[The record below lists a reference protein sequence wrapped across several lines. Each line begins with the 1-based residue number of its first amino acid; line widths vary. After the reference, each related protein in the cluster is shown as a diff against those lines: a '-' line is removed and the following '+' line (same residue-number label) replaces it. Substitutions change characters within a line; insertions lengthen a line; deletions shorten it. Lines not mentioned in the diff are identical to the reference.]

1 MAIAAF
7 ANKTFQVSSKKIY
20 TFDEFSTGTALQTE
34 KQDVAGKKPSTYIKG
49 PDLDTMSFTIPLS
62 ITFGN
67 NVLYE
72 YDSWKAIMA
81 AQKAYRFILG
91 NKPVGGKWLL
101 TSVALSDTIIDKKG
115 TMTKAKLQLQFEEYV
130 RAGAASASKSST
142 STKSKSKKSTSKGVS
157 QSDKNIL
164 NSLISGEKA
173 SQKRNNT
180 NASAAVSKGAKK

>member
-101 TSVALSDTIIDKKG
+101 TSVALVT
-115 TMTKAKLQLQFEEYV
+115 
-130 RAGAASASKSST
+130 R
-142 STKSKSKKSTSKGVS
+142 
-157 QSDKNIL
+157 
-164 NSLISGEKA
+164 
-173 SQKRNNT
+173 
-180 NASAAVSKGAKK
+180 

>member
-34 KQDVAGKKPSTYIKG
+34 RQDVAGKKPSTYIKG
-49 PDLDTMSFTIPLS
+49 PDLDTMSFTIPLN
-62 ITFGN
+62 IIIFRN
-67 NVLYE
+67 DVLYE

-81 AQKAYRFILG
+81 AQKAYSFILG
-91 NKPVGGKWLL
+91 NKPIGGKWLL

-130 RAGAASASKSST
+130 RPGAASVSKSSK
-142 STKSKSKKSTSKGVS
+142 KSKSKKSTTKGVS
-157 QSDKNIL
+157 QSDKSIL
-164 NSLISGEKA
+164 NSLISGEKS